1 MVKDLDRK
9 IFGYYEVG
17 DELLIPISTD
27 RAAVVRV
34 EKADCKGCLGC
45 YLFEKGISACVLF
58 ACLPAQRAD
67 RQKAVLKKTGEVKL

>member
-9 IFGYYEVG
+9 IFGYHEVG

-34 EKADCKGCLGC
+34 EKSGSKGCLDC
-45 YLFEKGISACVLF
+45 YLLEKDVSACVMF
-58 ACLPAQRAD
+58 ACMPAQRAD
-67 RQKAVLKKTGEVKL
+67 KQKAVLKKTGEVKL